1 MTIIEPKAAPPFH
14 PQTPGQVRVLS
25 LNIQVGLET
34 SSYVHYFTRAWKHMV
49 PTRAARD
56 NLERIAEL
64 ASHFDIVALQE
75 CDAGSLRTRRLN
87 QVAHLA
93 DRSGLPHWEASVTR
107 DLAPFAKHCI
117 GCLSRWPLRRVRSH
131 ALPGRV
137 PGRGALEVEVRPPG
151 YEPLRLIIA
160 HLALGRQCRARQLH
174 FLAELVS
181 ARTDTLLLGDFNC
194 DLPELHEHQGL
205 REASL
210 AAVHSDSTFP
220 SWRPK
225 RAIDHVLATPT
236 VEVLDARVLDARVS
250 DHLPVATQIRLKLE
264 SRND

>member
-1 MTIIEPKAAPPFH
+1 MTTIDPKGAPPFH
-14 PQTPGQVRVLS
+14 PHSSGQVRLLS
-25 LNIQVGLET
+25 LNIQVGLQT
-34 SSYVHYFTRAWKHMV
+34 SSYMHYVTRAWKHLV
-49 PTRAARD
+49 PTRGARD
-56 NLERIAEL
+56 NLDRIAEL

-93 DRSGLPHWEASVTR
+93 ERAGLPYWEASVTR

-117 GCLSRWPLRRVRSH
+117 GCLSRWPLRQVRSH
-131 ALPGRV
+131 TLPGKV

-160 HLALGRQCRARQLH
+160 HLALSRQARARQLH
-174 FLAELVS
+174 FLAELVDDR
-181 ARTDTLLLGDFNC
+181 ADTLVVGDFNC
-194 DLPELHEHQGL
+194 DLPELHNHQGL
-205 REASL
+205 QEASL
-210 AAVHSDSTFP
+210 AALHSDSTFP

-225 RAIDHVLATPT
+225 RAIDHILATPT
-236 VEVLDARVLDARVS
+236 VEVLDARVLDARIS

-264 SRND
+264 SRDS